1 MTSESPIPAEQ
12 SEATTMDYDHDLL
25 PSSGSSTHELSSE
38 KTASEDWKP
47 SPGIYVAFL
56 TLCVITL
63 MVALDGTSLSV
74 ALAVSPKFN
83 FPCVTISAS

>member
-1 MTSESPIPAEQ
+1 MEHSNDPL
-12 SEATTMDYDHDLL
+12 H
-25 PSSGSSTHELSSE
+25 SSGSSTPEGSE
-38 KTASEDWKP
+38 KKPSLEDWKP

-74 ALAVSPKFN
+74 ALPVSIKCNP
-83 FPCVTISAS
+83 PYVTMSAS

>member
-1 MTSESPIPAEQ
+1 MHQVKMTSSSDAPAEQ
-12 SEATTMDYDHDLL
+12 SEPTTMLHNNGPLQ
-25 PSSGSSTHELSSE
+25 SSDSSIHEVAAE
-38 KTASEDWKP
+38 KRTATDDWKP

-74 ALAVSPKFN
+74 ALPVSLNPSR
-83 FPCVTISAS
+83 P